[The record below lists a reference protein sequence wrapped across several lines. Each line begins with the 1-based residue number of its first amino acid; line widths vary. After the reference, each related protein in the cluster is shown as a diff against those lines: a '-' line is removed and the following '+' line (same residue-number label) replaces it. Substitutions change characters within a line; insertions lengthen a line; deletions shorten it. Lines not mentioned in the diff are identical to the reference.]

1 MSGRSPAEGG
11 VHAADA
17 RDAGPV
23 VEASKLRVSFG
34 DFEAVRGV
42 SFEVRRGE
50 CLALVG
56 ESGSGKSV
64 TARSL
69 LGLSGDGA
77 RVDAGVLRLDGD
89 ELPKKSSDGA
99 WRSIRGG
106 RIGLVHQDALVALD
120 PLRPVWREVDDA
132 LRLHTDLGRAA
143 RRQRVLELLD
153 RVGIEEP
160 ASIAR
165 RRSGQ
170 LSGGQR
176 QRVLIAAALAGDPA
190 LLIADEPT
198 SSVDQAVQAQLIG
211 LFNALKAD
219 GMTMLFITHDLGVVQ
234 RLADRVAVMSEG
246 LVVETAPTEQLFRA
260 PQHDITRT
268 LLAAQPKPT
277 GDSSGSASAA
287 SAAATA
293 PRLLDV
299 RAVSRTFRTL
309 GAAPVHAVRG
319 ASFFLG
325 HGETLGIVGSSGS
338 GKSTLARIALGL
350 EQPDAGSVTFLG
362 EAWNPAPERS
372 RRSRRPRLGYV
383 PQDALSSFDP
393 RRTVGEILADAI
405 TAGRSSSVR
414 TNRAAIEAALEQ
426 VGLDASVAG
435 LRPLHLS
442 GGQRQRVAIARA
454 LAPEPDVLLC
464 DEPVSSLDVTVQAQ
478 VLALIQRL
486 VNDLGL
492 ACLFISHDLAVVA
505 QLSDR
510 VAVMSEGELVETA
523 PVAELFA
530 APKHPASRAL
540 LEAHKS
546 LEVR

>member
-1 MSGRSPAEGG
+1 MITTTNTGADP
-11 VHAADA
+11 DA
-17 RDAGPV
+17 RGAPPV
-23 VEASKLRVSFG
+23 AEVEDLRVSFG
-34 DFEAVRGV
+34 DFEAVRRV
-42 SFEVRRGE
+42 TFEVRRGE

-69 LGLSGDGA
+69 LGLSGEGA
-77 RVDAGVLRLDGD
+77 RIEANALRLDGTA
-89 ELPKKSSDGA
+89 LPARSGDSA
-99 WRSIRGG
+99 WRAIRGA

-120 PLRPVWREVDDA
+120 PLRPVWREVEDA
-132 LRLHTDLGRAA
+132 IRLHSDLGREA
-143 RRQRVLELLD
+143 RRARVLELLA
-153 RVGIEEP
+153 RVGLEEP
-160 ASIAR
+160 ATIAR

-176 QRVLIAAALAGDPA
+176 QRVLIAAALAGDPE

-198 SSVDQAVQAQLIG
+198 SSVDQAVQAQLIT
-211 LFNALKAD
+211 LFETLKAD
-219 GMTMLFITHDLGVVQ
+219 GTTILFITHDLGVVQ

-246 LVVETAPTEQLFRA
+246 LIVETASTEQLFRA
-260 PQHDITRT
+260 PAHRVTRE
-268 LLAAQPKPT
+268 LLAAQPNPNT
-277 GDSSGSASAA
+277 NGDSDAEVAA
-287 SAAATA
+287 PPILEVRGVSKAFRSVGA
-293 PRLLDV
+293 PPV
-299 RAVSRTFRTL
+299 RAVQE
-309 GAAPVHAVRG
+309 
-319 ASFFLG
+319 ASFRLSR
-325 HGETLGIVGSSGS
+325 GETLGIVGSSGS

-350 EQPDAGSVTFLG
+350 ERPDAGSVVFLG
-362 EAWNPAPERS
+362 EPWTPAPERL
-372 RRSRRPRLGYV
+372 RRKRRPKLGYV

-393 RRTVGEILADAI
+393 RRTTGEILADAL
-405 TAGRSSSVR
+405 TAGRSTSAR
-414 TNRAAIEAALEQ
+414 ANRAGISAALEQ
-426 VGLDASVAG
+426 VGLDASIAG

-454 LAPEPDVLLC
+454 LAPKPEVLLC

-478 VLALIQRL
+478 VLTLIQRL
-486 VNDLGL
+486 VDELGL

-510 VAVMSEGELVETA
+510 VAVMSHGELVETA
-523 PVAELFA
+523 PVAELFR

>member
-1 MSGRSPAEGG
+1 MITTTNTGADP
-11 VHAADA
+11 DA
-17 RDAGPV
+17 RGAPPV
-23 VEASKLRVSFG
+23 AEVEDLRVSFG

-42 SFEVRRGE
+42 TFEVRRGE

-69 LGLSGDGA
+69 LGLSGEGA
-77 RVDAGVLRLDGD
+77 RIEANALRLDGTA
-89 ELPKKSSDGA
+89 LPARSGDSA
-99 WRSIRGG
+99 WRAIRGA

-120 PLRPVWREVDDA
+120 PLRPVWREVEDA
-132 LRLHTDLGRAA
+132 IRLHSDLGREA
-143 RRQRVLELLD
+143 RRARVLELLA
-153 RVGIEEP
+153 RVGLEEP
-160 ASIAR
+160 ATIAR

-176 QRVLIAAALAGDPA
+176 QRVLIAAALAGDPE

-198 SSVDQAVQAQLIG
+198 SSVDQAVQAQLIT
-211 LFNALKAD
+211 LFETLKAD
-219 GMTMLFITHDLGVVQ
+219 GTTILFITHDLGVVQ

-246 LVVETAPTEQLFRA
+246 LIVETASTEQLFRA
-260 PQHDITRT
+260 PAHRVTRE
-268 LLAAQPKPT
+268 LLAAQPNPNT
-277 GDSSGSASAA
+277 NGDSDAEVAA
-287 SAAATA
+287 PPILEVRGVSKAFRSVGA
-293 PRLLDV
+293 PPV
-299 RAVSRTFRTL
+299 RAVQE
-309 GAAPVHAVRG
+309 
-319 ASFFLG
+319 ASFRLSR
-325 HGETLGIVGSSGS
+325 GETLGIVGSSGS

-350 EQPDAGSVTFLG
+350 ERPDAGSVVFLG
-362 EAWNPAPERS
+362 EPWTPAPERL
-372 RRSRRPRLGYV
+372 RRKRRPKLGSV

-393 RRTVGEILADAI
+393 RRTTGEILADAL
-405 TAGRSSSVR
+405 TAGRSTSAR
-414 TNRAAIEAALEQ
+414 ANRAGISAALEQ
-426 VGLDASVAG
+426 VGLDASIAG

-454 LAPEPDVLLC
+454 LAPKPEVLLC

-478 VLALIQRL
+478 VLTLIQRL
-486 VNDLGL
+486 VDELGL

-510 VAVMSEGELVETA
+510 VAVMSHGELVETA
-523 PVAELFA
+523 PVAELFR

>member
-1 MSGRSPAEGG
+1 MITTTNTGADP
-11 VHAADA
+11 DA
-17 RDAGPV
+17 RGARPV
-23 VEASKLRVSFG
+23 AEVEDLRVSFG

-42 SFEVRRGE
+42 TFEVRRGE

-69 LGLSGDGA
+69 LGLSGEGA
-77 RVDAGVLRLDGD
+77 RIEANALRLDGTA
-89 ELPKKSSDGA
+89 LPARSGDSA
-99 WRSIRGG
+99 WRAIRGA

-120 PLRPVWREVDDA
+120 PLRPVWREVEDA
-132 LRLHTDLGRAA
+132 IRLHSDLGREA
-143 RRQRVLELLD
+143 RRARVLELLA
-153 RVGIEEP
+153 RVGLEEP
-160 ASIAR
+160 ATIAR

-170 LSGGQR
+170 HSGGQR
-176 QRVLIAAALAGDPA
+176 QRVLIAAALAGDPE

-198 SSVDQAVQAQLIG
+198 SSVDQAVQAQLIT
-211 LFNALKAD
+211 LFETLKAD
-219 GMTMLFITHDLGVVQ
+219 GTTILFITHDLGVVQ

-246 LVVETAPTEQLFRA
+246 LIVETASTEQLFRA
-260 PQHDITRT
+260 PAHRVTRE
-268 LLAAQPKPT
+268 LLAAQPNPNT
-277 GDSSGSASAA
+277 NGDSDAEVAA
-287 SAAATA
+287 PPILEVRGVSKAFRSVGA
-293 PRLLDV
+293 PPV
-299 RAVSRTFRTL
+299 RAVQE
-309 GAAPVHAVRG
+309 
-319 ASFFLG
+319 ASFRLSR
-325 HGETLGIVGSSGS
+325 GETLGIVGSSGS

-350 EQPDAGSVTFLG
+350 ERPDAGSVVFLG
-362 EAWNPAPERS
+362 EPWTPAPERL
-372 RRSRRPRLGYV
+372 RRKRRPKLGYV

-393 RRTVGEILADAI
+393 RRTTGEILADAL
-405 TAGRSSSVR
+405 TAGRSTSAR
-414 TNRAAIEAALEQ
+414 ANRAGISAALEQ
-426 VGLDASVAG
+426 VGLDASIAG

-454 LAPEPDVLLC
+454 LAPKPEVLLC

-478 VLALIQRL
+478 VLTLIQRL
-486 VNDLGL
+486 VDELGL

-510 VAVMSEGELVETA
+510 VAVMSHGELVETA
-523 PVAELFA
+523 PVAELFR

>member
-1 MSGRSPAEGG
+1 MITTTNTGADP
-11 VHAADA
+11 DA
-17 RDAGPV
+17 RGAPPV
-23 VEASKLRVSFG
+23 AEVEDLRVSFG

-42 SFEVRRGE
+42 TFEVRRGE

-69 LGLSGDGA
+69 LGLSGEGA
-77 RVDAGVLRLDGD
+77 RIEANALRLDGTA
-89 ELPKKSSDGA
+89 LPARSGDSA
-99 WRSIRGG
+99 WRAIRGA

-120 PLRPVWREVDDA
+120 PLRPVWREVEDA
-132 LRLHTDLGRAA
+132 IRLHSDLGREA
-143 RRQRVLELLD
+143 RRARVLELLA
-153 RVGIEEP
+153 RVGLEEP
-160 ASIAR
+160 ATIAR

-176 QRVLIAAALAGDPA
+176 QRVLIAAALAGDPE

-198 SSVDQAVQAQLIG
+198 SSVDQAVQAQLIT
-211 LFNALKAD
+211 LFETLKAD
-219 GMTMLFITHDLGVVQ
+219 GTTILFITHDLGVVQ

-246 LVVETAPTEQLFRA
+246 LIVETASTEQLFRA
-260 PQHDITRT
+260 PAHRVTRE
-268 LLAAQPKPT
+268 LLAAQPNPNT
-277 GDSSGSASAA
+277 NGDSDAEVAA
-287 SAAATA
+287 PPILEVRGVSKAFRSVGA
-293 PRLLDV
+293 PPV
-299 RAVSRTFRTL
+299 RAVQE
-309 GAAPVHAVRG
+309 
-319 ASFFLG
+319 ASFRLSR
-325 HGETLGIVGSSGS
+325 GETLGIVGSSGS

-350 EQPDAGSVTFLG
+350 ERPDAGSVVFLG
-362 EAWNPAPERS
+362 EPWTPAPERL
-372 RRSRRPRLGYV
+372 RRKRRPKLGYV

-393 RRTVGEILADAI
+393 RRTTGEILADAL
-405 TAGRSSSVR
+405 TAGCSTSARA
-414 TNRAAIEAALEQ
+414 NRAGISAALEQ
-426 VGLDASVAG
+426 VGLDASIAG

-454 LAPEPDVLLC
+454 LAPKPEVLLC

-478 VLALIQRL
+478 VLTLIQRL
-486 VNDLGL
+486 VDELGL

-510 VAVMSEGELVETA
+510 VAVMSHGELVETA
-523 PVAELFA
+523 PVAELFR

>member
-1 MSGRSPAEGG
+1 MITTTNTGADP
-11 VHAADA
+11 DA
-17 RDAGPV
+17 RGAPPV
-23 VEASKLRVSFG
+23 AEVEDLRVSFG

-42 SFEVRRGE
+42 TFEVRRGE

-69 LGLSGDGA
+69 LGLSGEGA
-77 RVDAGVLRLDGD
+77 RIEANALRLDGTA
-89 ELPKKSSDGA
+89 LPARSGDSA
-99 WRSIRGG
+99 WRAIRGA

-120 PLRPVWREVDDA
+120 PLRPVWREVEDA
-132 LRLHTDLGRAA
+132 IRLHSDLGREA
-143 RRQRVLELLD
+143 RRARVLELLA
-153 RVGIEEP
+153 RVGLEEP
-160 ASIAR
+160 ATIAR

-176 QRVLIAAALAGDPA
+176 QRVLIAAALADDPE

-198 SSVDQAVQAQLIG
+198 SSVDQAVQAQLIT
-211 LFNALKAD
+211 LFETLKAD
-219 GMTMLFITHDLGVVQ
+219 GTTILFITHDLGVVQ

-246 LVVETAPTEQLFRA
+246 LIVETASTEQLFRA
-260 PQHDITRT
+260 PAHRVTRE
-268 LLAAQPKPT
+268 LLAAQPNPNT
-277 GDSSGSASAA
+277 NGDSDAEVAA
-287 SAAATA
+287 PPILEVRGVSKAFRSVGA
-293 PRLLDV
+293 PPV
-299 RAVSRTFRTL
+299 RAVQE
-309 GAAPVHAVRG
+309 
-319 ASFFLG
+319 ASFRLSR
-325 HGETLGIVGSSGS
+325 GETLGIVGSSGS

-350 EQPDAGSVTFLG
+350 ERPDAGSVVFLG
-362 EAWNPAPERS
+362 EPWTPAPERL
-372 RRSRRPRLGYV
+372 RRKRRPKLGYV

-393 RRTVGEILADAI
+393 RRTTGEILADAL
-405 TAGRSSSVR
+405 TAGRSTSAR
-414 TNRAAIEAALEQ
+414 ANRAGISAALEQ
-426 VGLDASVAG
+426 VGLDASIAG

-454 LAPEPDVLLC
+454 LAPKPEVLLC

-478 VLALIQRL
+478 VLTLIQRL
-486 VNDLGL
+486 VDELGL

-510 VAVMSEGELVETA
+510 VAVMSHGELVETA
-523 PVAELFA
+523 PVAELFR

>member
-1 MSGRSPAEGG
+1 MITTTNTGADP
-11 VHAADA
+11 DA
-17 RDAGPV
+17 RGARPV
-23 VEASKLRVSFG
+23 AEVEDLRVSFG

-42 SFEVRRGE
+42 TFEVRRGE

-69 LGLSGDGA
+69 LGLSGEGA
-77 RVDAGVLRLDGD
+77 RIEANALRLDGTA
-89 ELPKKSSDGA
+89 LPARSGDSA
-99 WRSIRGG
+99 WRAIRGA

-120 PLRPVWREVDDA
+120 PLRPVWREVEDA
-132 LRLHTDLGRAA
+132 IRLHSDLGREA
-143 RRQRVLELLD
+143 RRARVLELLA
-153 RVGIEEP
+153 RVGLEEP
-160 ASIAR
+160 ATIAR

-176 QRVLIAAALAGDPA
+176 QRVLIAAALAGDPE

-198 SSVDQAVQAQLIG
+198 SSVDQAVQAQLIT
-211 LFNALKAD
+211 LFETLKAD
-219 GMTMLFITHDLGVVQ
+219 GTTILFITHDLGVVQ

-246 LVVETAPTEQLFRA
+246 LIVETASTEQLFRA
-260 PQHDITRT
+260 PAHRVTRE
-268 LLAAQPKPT
+268 LLAAQPNPNT
-277 GDSSGSASAA
+277 NGDSDAEVAA
-287 SAAATA
+287 PPILEVRGVSKAFRSVGA
-293 PRLLDV
+293 PPV
-299 RAVSRTFRTL
+299 RAVQE
-309 GAAPVHAVRG
+309 
-319 ASFFLG
+319 ASFRLSR
-325 HGETLGIVGSSGS
+325 GETLGIVGSSGS

-350 EQPDAGSVTFLG
+350 ERPDAGSVVFLG
-362 EAWNPAPERS
+362 EPWTPAPERL
-372 RRSRRPRLGYV
+372 RRKRRPKLGSV

-393 RRTVGEILADAI
+393 RRTTGEILADAL
-405 TAGRSSSVR
+405 TAGRSTSAR
-414 TNRAAIEAALEQ
+414 ANRAGISAALEQ
-426 VGLDASVAG
+426 VGLDASIAG

-454 LAPEPDVLLC
+454 LAPKPEVLLC

-478 VLALIQRL
+478 VLTLIQRL
-486 VNDLGL
+486 VDELGL

-510 VAVMSEGELVETA
+510 VAVMSHGELVETA
-523 PVAELFA
+523 PVAELFR
-530 APKHPASRAL
+530 APNHPASRAL

>member
-1 MSGRSPAEGG
+1 MSAR
-11 VHAADA
+11 AATEVLSA
-17 RDAGPV
+17 HPV
-23 VEASKLRVSFG
+23 VEVDGLRVSFG

-42 SFEVRRGE
+42 SFEVRRSE

-89 ELPKKSSDGA
+89 ELPTKSSDGA

-132 LRLHTDLGRAA
+132 LRLHSDLSREA
-143 RRQRVLELLD
+143 RRERVLELLE
-153 RVGIEEP
+153 RVGLEHP

-176 QRVLIAAALAGDPA
+176 QRVLIAAALAGDPE

-198 SSVDQAVQAQLIG
+198 SSVDQAVQAALIA
-211 LFNALKAD
+211 LFETLKTD
-219 GMTMLFITHDLGVVQ
+219 GMTILFITHDLGVVQ

-246 LVVETAPTEQLFRA
+246 LIVETAPTEQLFRA
-260 PQHDITRT
+260 PQHDITRE

-277 GDSSGSASAA
+277 ADSSSDPAGAGAA
-287 SAAATA
+287 R
-293 PRLLDV
+293 PLLDV
-299 RAVSRTFRTL
+299 RAVSRTFRAF
-309 GAAPVHAVRG
+309 GAAQVHAVRK
-319 ASFFLG
+319 ASFSLG
-325 HGETLGIVGSSGS
+325 RGETLGIVGSSGS

-350 EQPDAGSVTFLG
+350 ERPDAGSVTFLG
-362 EAWNPAPERS
+362 EAWSPAPERS

-393 RRTVGEILADAI
+393 RRTTGEILADAL

-414 TNRAAIEAALEQ
+414 ANRAAIEAALEQ
-426 VGLDASVAG
+426 VGLDASIAG

-454 LAPEPDVLLC
+454 LAPQPEVLLC

-478 VLALIQRL
+478 VLTLIQRL
-486 VNDLGL
+486 VDELGL

-510 VAVMSEGELVETA
+510 VAVMSGGELVETA
-523 PVAELFA
+523 PVAELFS

-540 LEAHKS
+540 LEARKS
-546 LEVR
+546 LEER

>member
-1 MSGRSPAEGG
+1 MITTTNTGADP
-11 VHAADA
+11 DA
-17 RDAGPV
+17 RGAPPV
-23 VEASKLRVSFG
+23 AEVEDLRVSFG
-34 DFEAVRGV
+34 DFEAVRRV
-42 SFEVRRGE
+42 TFEVRRGE

-69 LGLSGDGA
+69 LGLSGEGA
-77 RVDAGVLRLDGD
+77 RIEANALRLDGTA
-89 ELPKKSSDGA
+89 LPARSGDSA
-99 WRSIRGG
+99 WRAIRGA

-120 PLRPVWREVDDA
+120 PLRPVWREVEDA
-132 LRLHTDLGRAA
+132 IRLHSDLGREA
-143 RRQRVLELLD
+143 RRARVLELLA
-153 RVGIEEP
+153 RVGLEEP
-160 ASIAR
+160 ATIAR

-176 QRVLIAAALAGDPA
+176 QRVLIAAALAGDPE

-198 SSVDQAVQAQLIG
+198 SSVDQAVQAQLIT
-211 LFNALKAD
+211 LFETLKAD
-219 GMTMLFITHDLGVVQ
+219 GTTILFITHDLGVVQ

-246 LVVETAPTEQLFRA
+246 LIVETASTEQLFRQ
-260 PQHDITRT
+260 PEHRVTRE
-268 LLAAQPKPT
+268 LLAAQPNPNT
-277 GDSSGSASAA
+277 NGDSDAEVAA
-287 SAAATA
+287 PPILEVRGVSKAFRSVGA
-293 PRLLDV
+293 PPV
-299 RAVSRTFRTL
+299 RAVQE
-309 GAAPVHAVRG
+309 
-319 ASFFLG
+319 ASFRLSR
-325 HGETLGIVGSSGS
+325 GETLGIVGSSGS

-350 EQPDAGSVTFLG
+350 ERPDAGSVVFLG
-362 EAWNPAPERS
+362 EPWTPAPERL
-372 RRSRRPRLGYV
+372 RRKRRPKLGCV

-393 RRTVGEILADAI
+393 RRTTGEILADAL
-405 TAGRSSSVR
+405 TAGRSTSAR
-414 TNRAAIEAALEQ
+414 ANRAGISAALEQ
-426 VGLDASVAG
+426 VGLDASIAG

-454 LAPEPDVLLC
+454 LAPKPEVLLC

-478 VLALIQRL
+478 VLTLIQRL
-486 VNDLGL
+486 VDELGL

-510 VAVMSEGELVETA
+510 VAVMSHGELVETA
-523 PVAELFA
+523 PVAELFR

>member
-1 MSGRSPAEGG
+1 MITTTNTGADP
-11 VHAADA
+11 DA
-17 RDAGPV
+17 RGAPPV
-23 VEASKLRVSFG
+23 AEVEDLRVSFG

-42 SFEVRRGE
+42 TFEVRRGE

-69 LGLSGDGA
+69 LGLSGEGA
-77 RVDAGVLRLDGD
+77 RIEANALRLDGTA
-89 ELPKKSSDGA
+89 LPARSGDSA
-99 WRSIRGG
+99 WRAIRGA

-120 PLRPVWREVDDA
+120 PLRPVWREVEDA
-132 LRLHTDLGRAA
+132 IRLHSDLGREA
-143 RRQRVLELLD
+143 RRARVLELLA
-153 RVGIEEP
+153 RVGLEEP
-160 ASIAR
+160 ATIAR

-176 QRVLIAAALAGDPA
+176 QRVLIAAALAGDPE

-198 SSVDQAVQAQLIG
+198 SSVDQAVQAQLIT
-211 LFNALKAD
+211 LFETLKAD
-219 GMTMLFITHDLGVVQ
+219 GTTILFITHDLGVVQ

-246 LVVETAPTEQLFRA
+246 LIVETASTEQLFRA
-260 PQHDITRT
+260 PAHRVTRE
-268 LLAAQPKPT
+268 LLAAQPNPNT
-277 GDSSGSASAA
+277 NGDSDAEVAA
-287 SAAATA
+287 PPILEVRGVSKAFRSVGA
-293 PRLLDV
+293 PPV
-299 RAVSRTFRTL
+299 RAVQE
-309 GAAPVHAVRG
+309 
-319 ASFFLG
+319 ASFRLSR
-325 HGETLGIVGSSGS
+325 GETLGIVGSSGS

-350 EQPDAGSVTFLG
+350 ERPDAGSVVFLG
-362 EAWNPAPERS
+362 EPWTPAPERL
-372 RRSRRPRLGYV
+372 RRQRRPKLGYV

-393 RRTVGEILADAI
+393 RRTTGEILADAL
-405 TAGRSSSVR
+405 TAGRSTSAR
-414 TNRAAIEAALEQ
+414 ANRAGISAALEQ
-426 VGLDASVAG
+426 VGLDASIAG

-454 LAPEPDVLLC
+454 LAPKPEVLLC

-478 VLALIQRL
+478 VLTLIQRL
-486 VNDLGL
+486 VDELGL

-510 VAVMSEGELVETA
+510 VAVMSHGELVETA
-523 PVAELFA
+523 PVAELFR
-530 APKHPASRAL
+530 APNHPASRAL

>member
-1 MSGRSPAEGG
+1 MITTTNTGADP
-11 VHAADA
+11 DA
-17 RDAGPV
+17 RGAPPV
-23 VEASKLRVSFG
+23 AEVEDLRVSFG
-34 DFEAVRGV
+34 DFEAVRGGT
-42 SFEVRRGE
+42 FEVRRGE

-69 LGLSGDGA
+69 LGLSGEGA
-77 RVDAGVLRLDGD
+77 RIEANALRLDGTA
-89 ELPKKSSDGA
+89 LPARSGDSA
-99 WRSIRGG
+99 WRAIRGA

-120 PLRPVWREVDDA
+120 PLRPVWREVEDA
-132 LRLHTDLGRAA
+132 IRLHSDLGREA
-143 RRQRVLELLD
+143 RRARVLELLA
-153 RVGIEEP
+153 RVGLEEP
-160 ASIAR
+160 ATIAR

-176 QRVLIAAALAGDPA
+176 QRVLIAAALAGDPE

-198 SSVDQAVQAQLIG
+198 SSVDQAVQAQLIT
-211 LFNALKAD
+211 LFETLKAD
-219 GMTMLFITHDLGVVQ
+219 GTTILFITHDLGVVQ

-246 LVVETAPTEQLFRA
+246 LIVETASTEQLFRA
-260 PQHDITRT
+260 PAHRVTRE
-268 LLAAQPKPT
+268 LLAAQPNPNT
-277 GDSSGSASAA
+277 NGDSDAEVAA
-287 SAAATA
+287 PPILEVRGVSKAFRSVGA
-293 PRLLDV
+293 PPV
-299 RAVSRTFRTL
+299 RAVQE
-309 GAAPVHAVRG
+309 
-319 ASFFLG
+319 ASFRLSR
-325 HGETLGIVGSSGS
+325 GETLGIVGSSGS

-350 EQPDAGSVTFLG
+350 ERPDAGSVVFLG
-362 EAWNPAPERS
+362 EPWTPAPERL
-372 RRSRRPRLGYV
+372 RRKRRPKLGYV

-393 RRTVGEILADAI
+393 RRTTGEILADAL
-405 TAGRSSSVR
+405 TAGRSTSAR
-414 TNRAAIEAALEQ
+414 ANRAGISAALEQ
-426 VGLDASVAG
+426 VGLDASIAG

-454 LAPEPDVLLC
+454 LAPKPEVLLC

-478 VLALIQRL
+478 VLTLIQRL
-486 VNDLGL
+486 VDELGL

-510 VAVMSEGELVETA
+510 VAVMSHGELVETA
-523 PVAELFA
+523 PVAELFR

>member
-1 MSGRSPAEGG
+1 MITTTNTGADP
-11 VHAADA
+11 DA
-17 RDAGPV
+17 RGAPPV
-23 VEASKLRVSFG
+23 AEVEDLRVSFG

-42 SFEVRRGE
+42 TFEVRRGE

-69 LGLSGDGA
+69 LGLSGEGA
-77 RVDAGVLRLDGD
+77 RIEANALRLDGTA
-89 ELPKKSSDGA
+89 LPARSGDSA
-99 WRSIRGG
+99 WRAIRGA

-120 PLRPVWREVDDA
+120 PLRPVWREVEDA
-132 LRLHTDLGRAA
+132 IRLHSDLGREA
-143 RRQRVLELLD
+143 RRARVLELLA
-153 RVGIEEP
+153 RVGLEEP
-160 ASIAR
+160 ATIAR

-176 QRVLIAAALAGDPA
+176 QRVLIAAALAGDPE

-198 SSVDQAVQAQLIG
+198 SSVDQAVQAQLIT
-211 LFNALKAD
+211 LFETLKAD
-219 GMTMLFITHDLGVVQ
+219 GTTILFITHDLGVVQ

-246 LVVETAPTEQLFRA
+246 LIVETASTEQLFRA
-260 PQHDITRT
+260 PAHRVTRE
-268 LLAAQPKPT
+268 LLAAQPNPNT
-277 GDSSGSASAA
+277 NGDSDTEVAA
-287 SAAATA
+287 PPILEVRGVSKAFRSVGA
-293 PRLLDV
+293 PPV
-299 RAVSRTFRTL
+299 RAVQE
-309 GAAPVHAVRG
+309 
-319 ASFFLG
+319 ASFRLSR
-325 HGETLGIVGSSGS
+325 GETLGIVGSSGS

-350 EQPDAGSVTFLG
+350 ERPDAGSVVFLG
-362 EAWNPAPERS
+362 EPWTPAPERL
-372 RRSRRPRLGYV
+372 RRKRRPKLGYV

-393 RRTVGEILADAI
+393 RRTTGEILADAL
-405 TAGRSSSVR
+405 TAGRSTSAR
-414 TNRAAIEAALEQ
+414 ANRAGISAALEQ
-426 VGLDASVAG
+426 VGLDASIAG

-454 LAPEPDVLLC
+454 LAPKPEVLLC

-478 VLALIQRL
+478 VLTLIQRL
-486 VNDLGL
+486 VDELGL

-510 VAVMSEGELVETA
+510 VAVMSHGELVETA
-523 PVAELFA
+523 PVAELFR

>member
-1 MSGRSPAEGG
+1 MITTTNTGADP
-11 VHAADA
+11 DA
-17 RDAGPV
+17 RGAPPV
-23 VEASKLRVSFG
+23 AEVEDLRVSFG

-42 SFEVRRGE
+42 TFEVRRGE

-69 LGLSGDGA
+69 LGLSGEGA
-77 RVDAGVLRLDGD
+77 RIEANALRLDGTA
-89 ELPKKSSDGA
+89 LPARSGDSA
-99 WRSIRGG
+99 WRAIRGA

-120 PLRPVWREVDDA
+120 PLRPVWREVEDA
-132 LRLHTDLGRAA
+132 IRLHSDLGREA
-143 RRQRVLELLD
+143 RRARVLELLA
-153 RVGIEEP
+153 RVGLEEP
-160 ASIAR
+160 ATIAR

-176 QRVLIAAALAGDPA
+176 QRVLIAAALAGDPE

-198 SSVDQAVQAQLIG
+198 SSVDQAVQAQLIT
-211 LFNALKAD
+211 LFETLKAD
-219 GMTMLFITHDLGVVQ
+219 GTTILFITHDLGVVQ

-246 LVVETAPTEQLFRA
+246 LIVETASTEQLFRQ
-260 PQHDITRT
+260 PEHRVTRE
-268 LLAAQPKPT
+268 LLAAQPNPNT
-277 GDSSGSASAA
+277 NGDSDAEVAA
-287 SAAATA
+287 PPILEVRGVSKAFRSVGA
-293 PRLLDV
+293 PPV
-299 RAVSRTFRTL
+299 RAVQE
-309 GAAPVHAVRG
+309 
-319 ASFFLG
+319 ASFRLSR
-325 HGETLGIVGSSGS
+325 GETLGIVGSSGS

-350 EQPDAGSVTFLG
+350 ERPDAGSVVFLG
-362 EAWNPAPERS
+362 EPWTPAPERL
-372 RRSRRPRLGYV
+372 RRKRRPKLGYV

-393 RRTVGEILADAI
+393 RRTTGEILADAL
-405 TAGRSSSVR
+405 TAGRSTSAR
-414 TNRAAIEAALEQ
+414 ANRAGISAALEQ
-426 VGLDASVAG
+426 VGLDASIAG

-454 LAPEPDVLLC
+454 LAPKPEVLLC

-478 VLALIQRL
+478 VLTLIQRL
-486 VNDLGL
+486 VDELGL

-510 VAVMSEGELVETA
+510 VAVMSHGELVETA
-523 PVAELFA
+523 PVAELFR

>member
-1 MSGRSPAEGG
+1 MITTTNTGADP
-11 VHAADA
+11 DA
-17 RDAGPV
+17 RGAPPV
-23 VEASKLRVSFG
+23 AEVEDLRVSFG

-42 SFEVRRGE
+42 TFEVRRGE

-69 LGLSGDGA
+69 LGLSGEGA
-77 RVDAGVLRLDGD
+77 RIEANALRLDGTA
-89 ELPKKSSDGA
+89 LPARSGDSA
-99 WRSIRGG
+99 WRAIRGA

-120 PLRPVWREVDDA
+120 PLRPVWREVEDA
-132 LRLHTDLGRAA
+132 IRLHSDLGREA
-143 RRQRVLELLD
+143 RRARVLELLA
-153 RVGIEEP
+153 RVGLEEP
-160 ASIAR
+160 ATIAR

-176 QRVLIAAALAGDPA
+176 QRVLIAAALAGDPE

-198 SSVDQAVQAQLIG
+198 SSVDQAVQAQLIT
-211 LFNALKAD
+211 LFETLKAD
-219 GMTMLFITHDLGVVQ
+219 GTTILFITHDLGVVQ

-246 LVVETAPTEQLFRA
+246 LIVETASTEQLFRA
-260 PQHDITRT
+260 PAHRVTRE
-268 LLAAQPKPT
+268 LLAAQPNPNT
-277 GDSSGSASAA
+277 NGDSDAEVAA
-287 SAAATA
+287 PPILEVRGVSKAFRSVGA
-293 PRLLDV
+293 PPV
-299 RAVSRTFRTL
+299 RAVQE
-309 GAAPVHAVRG
+309 
-319 ASFFLG
+319 ASFRLSR
-325 HGETLGIVGSSGS
+325 GETLGIVGSSGS

-350 EQPDAGSVTFLG
+350 ERPDAGSVVFLG
-362 EAWNPAPERS
+362 EPWTPAPERL
-372 RRSRRPRLGYV
+372 RRKRRPKLGYV

-393 RRTVGEILADAI
+393 RRTTGEILADAL
-405 TAGRSSSVR
+405 TAGRSTSAR
-414 TNRAAIEAALEQ
+414 ANRAGISAALEQ
-426 VGLDASVAG
+426 VGLDASIAG

-454 LAPEPDVLLC
+454 LAPKPEVLLC

-478 VLALIQRL
+478 VLTLIQRL
-486 VNDLGL
+486 VDELGL

-510 VAVMSEGELVETA
+510 VAVMSHGELVETA
-523 PVAELFA
+523 SVAELFR

>member
-1 MSGRSPAEGG
+1 MITTTNTGADP
-11 VHAADA
+11 DA
-17 RDAGPV
+17 RGAPPV
-23 VEASKLRVSFG
+23 AEVEDLRVSFG

-42 SFEVRRGE
+42 TFEVRRGE

-69 LGLSGDGA
+69 LGLSGEGA
-77 RVDAGVLRLDGD
+77 RIEANALRLDGTA
-89 ELPKKSSDGA
+89 LPARSGDSA
-99 WRSIRGG
+99 WRAIRGA

-120 PLRPVWREVDDA
+120 PLRPVWREVEDA
-132 LRLHTDLGRAA
+132 IRLHSDLGREA
-143 RRQRVLELLD
+143 RRARVLELLA
-153 RVGIEEP
+153 RVGLEEP
-160 ASIAR
+160 ATIAR

-176 QRVLIAAALAGDPA
+176 QRVLIAAALAGDPE

-198 SSVDQAVQAQLIG
+198 SSVDQAVQAQLIT
-211 LFNALKAD
+211 LFETLKAD
-219 GMTMLFITHDLGVVQ
+219 GTTILFITHDLGVVQ

-246 LVVETAPTEQLFRA
+246 LIVETASTEQLFRA
-260 PQHDITRT
+260 PAHRVTRE
-268 LLAAQPKPT
+268 LLAAQPNPNT
-277 GDSSGSASAA
+277 NGDSDAEVAA
-287 SAAATA
+287 PPILEVRGVSKAFRSVGA
-293 PRLLDV
+293 PPV
-299 RAVSRTFRTL
+299 RAVQE
-309 GAAPVHAVRG
+309 
-319 ASFFLG
+319 ASFRLSR
-325 HGETLGIVGSSGS
+325 GETLGIVGSSGS

-350 EQPDAGSVTFLG
+350 ERPDAGSVVFLG
-362 EAWNPAPERS
+362 EPWTPAPERL
-372 RRSRRPRLGYV
+372 RRKRRPKLGYV

-393 RRTVGEILADAI
+393 RRTTGEILADAL
-405 TAGRSSSVR
+405 TAGRSTSAR
-414 TNRAAIEAALEQ
+414 ANRAGISAALEQ
-426 VGLDASVAG
+426 VGLDASIAG

-454 LAPEPDVLLC
+454 LAPKPEVLLC

-478 VLALIQRL
+478 VLTLIQRL
-486 VNDLGL
+486 VDELGL

-510 VAVMSEGELVETA
+510 VAVMSHGELVETA
-523 PVAELFA
+523 PVAELFR

>member
-1 MSGRSPAEGG
+1 MITTTNTGADP
-11 VHAADA
+11 DA
-17 RDAGPV
+17 RAAPPV
-23 VEASKLRVSFG
+23 AEVEDLRVSFG

-42 SFEVRRGE
+42 TFEVRRGE

-69 LGLSGDGA
+69 LGLSGEGA
-77 RVDAGVLRLDGD
+77 RIEANALRLDGTA
-89 ELPKKSSDGA
+89 LPARSGDSA
-99 WRSIRGG
+99 WRAIRGA

-120 PLRPVWREVDDA
+120 PLRPVWREVEDA
-132 LRLHTDLGRAA
+132 IRLHSDLGREA
-143 RRQRVLELLD
+143 RRARVLELLA
-153 RVGIEEP
+153 RVGLEEP
-160 ASIAR
+160 ATIAR

-176 QRVLIAAALAGDPA
+176 QRVLFAAALAGDPE

-198 SSVDQAVQAQLIG
+198 SSVDQAVQAPRIT
-211 LFNALKAD
+211 LFETLKAY
-219 GMTMLFITHDLGVVQ
+219 GTTILFITHDLGVVQ

-246 LVVETAPTEQLFRA
+246 LIVETASTEQLFRA
-260 PQHDITRT
+260 PAHRVTRE
-268 LLAAQPKPT
+268 LLAAQPNPNT
-277 GDSSGSASAA
+277 NGDSDAEVAA
-287 SAAATA
+287 PPILEVRGVSKAFRSVGA
-293 PRLLDV
+293 PPV
-299 RAVSRTFRTL
+299 RAVQE
-309 GAAPVHAVRG
+309 
-319 ASFFLG
+319 ASFRLSR
-325 HGETLGIVGSSGS
+325 GETLGIVGSSGS

-350 EQPDAGSVTFLG
+350 ERPDAGSVVFLG
-362 EAWNPAPERS
+362 EPWTPAPERL
-372 RRSRRPRLGYV
+372 RRKRRPKLGYV

-393 RRTVGEILADAI
+393 RRTTGEILADAL
-405 TAGRSSSVR
+405 TAGRSTSAR
-414 TNRAAIEAALEQ
+414 ANRAGISAALEQ
-426 VGLDASVAG
+426 VGLDASIAG

-454 LAPEPDVLLC
+454 LAPKPEVLLC

-478 VLALIQRL
+478 VLTLIQRL
-486 VNDLGL
+486 VDELGL

-510 VAVMSEGELVETA
+510 VAVMSHGELVETA
-523 PVAELFA
+523 PVAELFR